1 MLVLPGKFIML
12 AGKKRGMLLIKATPK
27 DGKRRHRSHNL
38 IHEVEEI
45 VGEKGD
51 LLPALLALVAGNH
64 TVQVNVQEG
73 GL

>member
-1 MLVLPGKFIML
+1 
-12 AGKKRGMLLIKATPK
+12 MLLIKATATK

-45 VGEKGD
+45 IGEKGD

-64 TVQVNVQEG
+64 TIQVNVQEG